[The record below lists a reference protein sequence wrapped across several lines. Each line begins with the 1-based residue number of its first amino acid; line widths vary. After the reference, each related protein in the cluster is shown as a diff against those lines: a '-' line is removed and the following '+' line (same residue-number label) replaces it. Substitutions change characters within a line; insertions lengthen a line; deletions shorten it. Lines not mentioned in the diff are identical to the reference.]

1 VGLEEGVRLS
11 GGVAGLDR
19 LFDDPLGVDHIRDTA
34 GVAIACVGAGS
45 VGQAERA
52 IGVAEDRVG
61 EVELLDEGGV
71 LRDAVEGGAEDG
83 GVGFG

>member
-1 VGLEEGVRLS
+1 
-11 GGVAGLDR
+11 

-52 IGVAEDRVG
+52 TGVAEDRVG
-61 EVELLDEGGV
+61 EVKLLDEGGV